1 MGVRFGAE
9 EFCKYDALMCAYD
22 MLYHNQMRKPVYK
35 KKKKKIYWNLKER
48 IHKAP
53 NNMGQVCEVM
63 TKR

>member
-35 KKKKKIYWNLKER
+35 KKKKKDLLESER
-48 IHKAP
+48 K
-53 NNMGQVCEVM
+53 N
-63 TKR
+63 T